1 LECGARDVEYGTMGG
16 VVGLVSK
23 PHGGTRPGQVG
34 GAVIVRMLEIMPRNT
49 AHWGSRMMAAESTTS
64 RY

>member
-1 LECGARDVEYGTMGG
+1 MGG

>member
-1 LECGARDVEYGTMGG
+1 
-16 VVGLVSK
+16 
-23 PHGGTRPGQVG
+23 
-34 GAVIVRMLEIMPRNT
+34 MLEIMPRNT

>member
-1 LECGARDVEYGTMGG
+1 MGG
-16 VVGLVSK
+16 VGGLDSES
-23 PHGGTRPGQVG
+23 HGGTGLGHVG
-34 GAVIVRMLEIMPRNT
+34 GAVIIRMLEIMPRNT